1 MKNMP
6 TYEELLAQNS
16 ALKKQNK
23 LLGEQ
28 QKQTK
33 SELQD
38 LRIQFKEMCINYNY
52 LLEQLKLSKKKV
64 FGESSEKIAEEYGQ
78 LNLFNEAETER
89 QPITPEPQI
98 EEIAYKRKKSKKR
111 TQDEIYGDLPVEEV
125 IYDIPEEE
133 KTCEKCGA
141 DMTFMKYEVRTELK
155 FTPAKLSVVK
165 HKKALYVCRNCDQ
178 NDVIKTKQTPI
189 LKRLKQLLR

>member
-16 ALKKQNK
+16 ALKKQVKN
-23 LLGEQ
+23 LGEQ
-28 QKQTK
+28 QKKTQ

-38 LRIQFKEMCINYNY
+38 LRLQFKEMSVNYNY

-78 LNLFNEAETER
+78 LNLFNEAEAER

-98 EEIAYKRKKSKKR
+98 EETPTKGKRLRRERK
-111 TQDEIYGDLPVEEV
+111 
-125 IYDIPEEE
+125 
-133 KTCEKCGA
+133 
-141 DMTFMKYEVRTELK
+141 MK
-155 FTPAKLSVVK
+155 FTAICL
-165 HKKALYVCRNCDQ
+165 
-178 NDVIKTKQTPI
+178 
-189 LKRLKQLLR
+189 